1 MESSLEH
8 AARPAAFLS
17 PMVGQHENRQ
27 TIADRM
33 EALAIELRSISDDE
47 IETVP
52 TDSTLV
58 ALASKIYSARRDV
71 DKIFGMHGFSVSPA
85 WDIILDLYKANAL
98 GQDISVSSACIGAAC
113 PATTGLR
120 WIQALENM
128 KLIERR
134 PDPEDRRRFVV
145 SLTEVGK
152 IKAVKALSSHL

>member
-1 MESSLEH
+1 M
-8 AARPAAFLS
+8 
-17 PMVGQHENRQ
+17 
-27 TIADRM
+27 
-33 EALAIELRSISDDE
+33 
-47 IETVP
+47 ETVP